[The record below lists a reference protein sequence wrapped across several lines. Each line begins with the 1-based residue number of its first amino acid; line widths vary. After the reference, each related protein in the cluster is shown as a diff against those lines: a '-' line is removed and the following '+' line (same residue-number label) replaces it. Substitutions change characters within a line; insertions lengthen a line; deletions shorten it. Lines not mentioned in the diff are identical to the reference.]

1 MHHAYTKKV
10 NSRLYRYYV
19 CDTAQKQGYHLCA
32 TKSVPAKAIEDFV
45 VDKIKRIGT
54 DVEVI
59 RETATRLKEEV
70 TTHWASK
77 P

>member
-1 MHHAYTKKV
+1 
-10 NSRLYRYYV
+10 
-19 CDTAQKQGYHLCA
+19 
-32 TKSVPAKAIEDFV
+32 VPAKAIEDFV